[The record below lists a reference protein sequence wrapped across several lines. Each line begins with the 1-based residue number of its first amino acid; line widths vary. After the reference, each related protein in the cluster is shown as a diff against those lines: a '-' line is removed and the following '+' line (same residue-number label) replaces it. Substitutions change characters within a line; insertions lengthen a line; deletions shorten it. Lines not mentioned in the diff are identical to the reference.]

1 MSGDGADRH
10 SSPGGAGSETT
21 TRARGPIVVLNR
33 DLMFGV
39 RIGNQLRALGY
50 DVTFARD
57 TAEFAA
63 RLRTTDPAPSLGIID
78 MNAGVDWGQVSAVV
92 ENPAIECPLLAFGPH
107 LDVEGRRAAKAAG
120 VDRLVSN
127 GEFHRDMVRLVGRYA
142 RSGEGS
148 T

>member
-10 SSPGGAGSETT
+10 TPTAGAESGTA

-57 TAEFAA
+57 TADFAA
-63 RLRTTDPAPSLGIID
+63 RLRTTDPPPVLGIID
-78 MNAGVDWGQVSAVV
+78 MNTGVDWSIVSAVV
-92 ENPAIECPLLAFGPH
+92 ADPAIACPLLAFGPH

-127 GEFHRDMVRLVGRYA
+127 GEFHRDMIRLVGRYA
-142 RSGEGS
+142 RSGEGR